1 MSQRAS
7 EPLTPEQFE
16 ELLGLSA
23 DRLGFSTHASWTH
36 LARYLS
42 ALTRWRRSMNLTGD
56 LSPQD
61 LAEHALE
68 SVLGANLIIHGAR
81 VIDIGSGAGF
91 PGLPIAASRADVKM
105 SLLEPR
111 AKRAAFLRYVVRD
124 LRLSNTQVLEKR
136 AEEVGGQ
143 TFDVATMRAVG
154 SPKGLESSGLLR
166 PGAAF
171 LAWTTSAT
179 DLDSTLAA
187 GFTLERSLHIPG
199 TRQRE
204 IRLYRFQ

>member
-16 ELLGLSA
+16 ELLALSA
-23 DRLGFSTHASWTH
+23 ERLGFSTHASWTQI
-36 LARYLS
+36 ARYLS
-42 ALTRWRRSMNLTGD
+42 ALTRWRRSMNLTGE
-56 LSPQD
+56 LSPQE
-61 LAEHALE
+61 LTEHALE

-91 PGLPIAASRADVKM
+91 PGLPIATARADVKM

-111 AKRAAFLRYVVRD
+111 GKRAAFLRYVVRD
-124 LRLSNTQVLEKR
+124 LRLSNTQILEKR
-136 AEEVGGQ
+136 VEEVGGQ

-154 SPKGLESSGLLR
+154 SPRGLENSGLFR

-171 LAWTTSAT
+171 IAWTTTAA
-179 DLDSTLAA
+179 DLDNALAP
-187 GFTLERSLHIPG
+187 GFVLERSLHIPG
-199 TRQRE
+199 SRQRE